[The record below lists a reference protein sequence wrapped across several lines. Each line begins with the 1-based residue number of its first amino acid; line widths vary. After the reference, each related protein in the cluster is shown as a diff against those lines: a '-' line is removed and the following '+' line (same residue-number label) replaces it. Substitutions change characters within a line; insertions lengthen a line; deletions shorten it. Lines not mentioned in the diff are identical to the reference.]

1 MTRTAIA
8 LVAGALL
15 VPTLAL
21 RAAPLDK
28 DECAKLKTEQ
38 SQLEQAGTR
47 GGMGRGPEWAKANLA
62 PEKLQQIRRLI
73 EVDEQILFR
82 CQGRP
87 LVNLRETD
95 PQLPPAEG
103 KEAAKRPVAKAAKT
117 PDAEKAQKKAPA
129 AVKKAATPP
138 VDAAKAPV
146 APVAK
151 KAAPVPPPP
160 APSAKIG
167 KEGEDKKAAAAKAA
181 KAKPKVKVDDAYR
194 PPAPEWGS
202 NPFADQLAPAGKK

>member
-1 MTRTAIA
+1 MTRGGIA
-8 LVAGALL
+8 LVAAALL

-28 DECAKLKTEQ
+28 DDCAKLKVEQ

-47 GGMGRGPEWAKANLA
+47 GSMGRGPEWAKANLA
-62 PEKLQQIRRLI
+62 TEKLEQIRRLI

-95 PQLPPAEG
+95 PQLPAAEG
-103 KEAAKRPVAKAAKT
+103 KVPPKRPLTKAPKAPDGEKKGPAPVRKAAA
-117 PDAEKAQKKAPA
+117 PPAEKAAVKEAPA
-129 AVKKAATPP
+129 AKKAT
-138 VDAAKAPV
+138 
-146 APVAK
+146 
-151 KAAPVPPPP
+151 AAPAPP
-160 APSAKIG
+160 APPAK
-167 KEGEDKKAAAAKAA
+167 DAAAAAAAKAKSKA
-181 KAKPKVKVDDAYR
+181 KADDAYR

-202 NPFADQLAPAGKK
+202 NPFADQLAPAAKK